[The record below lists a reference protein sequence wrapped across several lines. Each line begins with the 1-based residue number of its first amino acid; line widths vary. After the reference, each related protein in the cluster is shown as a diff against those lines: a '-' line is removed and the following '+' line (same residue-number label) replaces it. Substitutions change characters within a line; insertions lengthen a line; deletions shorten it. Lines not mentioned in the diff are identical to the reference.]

1 MATTRTPAPRKRKP
15 APKSKTTTSAS
26 SAAARKRK
34 PPARSAKGTA
44 ARTRAKRS
52 SATWAP
58 RIPVIEQRHLD
69 LFGLALVACGVFLVF
84 PLYLGWDGGQAGDGV
99 VDGLALAVGQ
109 LRYVAP
115 IGVLAAG
122 AIIVMR
128 PVLPSVRPFKSGGL
142 CFVLALALM
151 FAAGTLGLGPDTV
164 RDGFW
169 NADFLRDRGGYLGEA
184 LFYVSSNLIGS
195 IGTHILALFL
205 FLAGVLLLTGASVAG
220 VLKATGG
227 TVAES
232 TRVLR
237 EATVRP
243 EASGRGAAATAA
255 GATKGSRPRVRVPE
269 TSDDDL
275 IVKATHVEAPSLD
288 GVERYPDLFGDDEP
302 AGALPDEQPRI
313 RRAKKKAADPLDA
326 IPEPADED
334 LTVERTPQSAAE
346 DANDAAVEDAVMA
359 TDDLPELTQDFDP
372 DDDGEPKQ
380 LELPAA
386 RGEDDH
392 EEIEYVVPDA
402 RVLKRS
408 TGDQIRPDT
417 SGNAKTAASLIEALS
432 HFNVEAKVVG
442 TVSGPHI
449 TRYEL
454 RLAPGVK
461 MSKVAQLK
469 DDLAYA
475 LAATEIRI
483 LAPIPGKQAVGIEV
497 PNRDRRTVHLG
508 DVFRA
513 RPEGYSP
520 LTVWLGK
527 DVSGK
532 AIGADL
538 AKMPHILVAGTTG
551 AGKSACINAMLSSIL
566 LNATPDEARLV
577 LVDPKQVE
585 LNHYEDVPHLLTPVI
600 TSPRQAAN
608 ALQNLVREMEW
619 RYGIM
624 AMKRTRSLVELNRV
638 REEEGE
644 KRLPYI
650 LCVIDE
656 LADLMMVAPGDVEDS
671 IIRIAQKARAV
682 GIHLVLATQSPRVDV
697 ITGMIKANVPSRI
710 AFAVSSQTDSRV
722 ILDQNGAESLLG
734 MGDMLFSPVGSSKLQ
749 RIQGAY
755 IDEAQVAQITEY
767 WARQGEP
774 ELRADLLEE
783 VEPQASDG
791 GRDEADGKDPD
802 EDPLLADAI
811 ELVVEMGTA
820 STSMLQRRM
829 RLGYTRAGR
838 MMDMLERR
846 GVISGYEGSKPRQV
860 LITGQDLPRMLAAL
874 AEKGD
879 IAGVGGSTSHG
890 GDAPDVPGASE
901 SGSGEDPLDAAD
913 DRPVQ

>member
-34 PPARSAKGTA
+34 PPARGKA
-44 ARTRAKRS
+44 ATRTRAKRS

-58 RIPVIEQRHLD
+58 RVPTIEQRHLD
-69 LFGLALVACGVFLVF
+69 LFGLALVACGVFLIF

-99 VDGLALAVGQ
+99 VDGLALAAGQ

-115 IGVLAAG
+115 VGVLAAG
-122 AIIVMR
+122 AVIVMR

-164 RDGFW
+164 RDGFF
-169 NADFLRDRGGYLGEA
+169 NSDFLRDRGGYLGES

-205 FLAGVLLLTGASVAG
+205 LLAGILLLTGASLAG

-232 TRVLR
+232 TRALR

-243 EASGRGAAATAA
+243 EASPRGGAATAA
-255 GATKGSRPRVRVPE
+255 GVTKSGRPRVRVPE
-269 TSDDDL
+269 TDDDVV
-275 IVKATHVEAPSLD
+275 VKATHVEAPSLD

-302 AGALPDEQPRI
+302 AGALPDEEPRI
-313 RRAKKKAADPLDA
+313 RRRKKAADPVDA
-326 IPEPADED
+326 IPDPAADDD

-346 DANDAAVEDAVMA
+346 DATDAAVEDAVMA
-359 TDDLPELTQDFDP
+359 TDDLPDLQQDFDP

-392 EEIEYVVPDA
+392 ENIEYVVPDA

-417 SGNAKTAASLIEALS
+417 SGNEKVAASLVEALS

-461 MSKVAQLK
+461 MSKVSQLK

-755 IDEAQVAQITEY
+755 IDEAQVAQITEF

-783 VEPQASDG
+783 VEPEASEG

-802 EDPLLADAI
+802 EDPLLSDAI

-860 LITGQDLPRMLAAL
+860 LITGQDLPRILAAL
-874 AEKGD
+874 TEKGD
-879 IAGVGGSTSHG
+879 IPAAS
-890 GDAPDVPGASE
+890 GDAPALPAPPRAGGSE
-901 SGSGEDPLDAAD
+901 PDDDPLDAGD
-913 DRPVQ
+913 DQLAQ

>member
-1 MATTRTPAPRKRKP
+1 MATTRTPAQRKRKP
-15 APKSKTTTSAS
+15 APKSKTTTPAS
-26 SAAARKRK
+26 GAAARKRK
-34 PPARSAKGTA
+34 PPARGKGAT
-44 ARTRAKRS
+44 RTRARRS

-84 PLYLGWDGGQAGDGV
+84 PLYLGWDGGQAGDAV

-115 IGVLAAG
+115 LGILAAG
-122 AIIVMR
+122 AVIVMR

-151 FAAGTLGLGPDTV
+151 FSAGTLGLGPSTL

-169 NADFLRDRGGYLGEA
+169 DQDFLRERGGYLGEA

-195 IGTHILALFL
+195 IGTHIFALFL
-205 FLAGVLLLTGASVAG
+205 FLAGLLLLTGASVAG

-237 EATVRP
+237 SATATAAATARP
-243 EASGRGAAATAA
+243 EAPAAATAA
-255 GATKGSRPRVRVPE
+255 GAAKRGATARRPRVEVPE
-269 TSDDDL
+269 PDDDL
-275 IVKATHVEAPSLD
+275 VVKATHVEAPSLD

-302 AGALPDEQPRI
+302 EGAKPDEEPRI
-313 RRAKKKAADPLDA
+313 RRRTKKDAAAADPF
-326 IPEPADED
+326 ADEAPPAP
-334 LTVERTPQSAAE
+334 PQSAAE
-346 DANDAAVEDAVMA
+346 DATDAAVDDAVMA
-359 TDDLPELTQDFDP
+359 TDDLPELQQDIDL
-372 DDDGEPKQ
+372 DDDGEPRQ

-386 RGEDDH
+386 RGEAEGEDD
-392 EEIEYVVPDA
+392 EIDYIIPDP

-417 SGNAKTAASLIEALS
+417 SGNEKVAASLIEALS

-508 DVFRA
+508 DVFRM

-624 AMKRTRSLVELNRV
+624 AMKRTRSLNELNRV

-755 IDEAQVAQITEY
+755 IDEAQVAQITEF

-783 VEPQASDG
+783 VEAEAVDG

-860 LITGQDLPRMLAAL
+860 LITSSDLPRVLAAL

-879 IAGVGGSTSHG
+879 IAPAEGAAGAASA
-890 GDAPDVPGASE
+890 DAPALPEPPAPQ
-901 SGSGEDPLDAAD
+901 GEDEPA
-913 DRPVQ
+913 